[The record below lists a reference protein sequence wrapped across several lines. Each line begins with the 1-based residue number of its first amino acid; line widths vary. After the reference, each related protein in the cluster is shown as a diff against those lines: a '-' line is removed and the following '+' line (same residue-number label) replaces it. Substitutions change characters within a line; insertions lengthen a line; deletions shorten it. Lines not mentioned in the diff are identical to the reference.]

1 MHTTCSHKEWA
12 HSYCT
17 TNKLVNYCMYGTQQ
31 HILLI
36 WIAHTSMLQCMA
48 AYQLWIICFYS
59 HYLKGK
65 KKVLATALGFGP
77 GWRQL
82 GLPHPI
88 PIACV
93 GCGSCD
99 TELLEAIAKVTRGM
113 FVIVGHVSE
122 LSTFFRRQAS
132 GKNVIAFVILRYCH
146 SNLFVHSTWRCFSFD
161 LQCNLHQVSSGI
173 PAAAKYIII

>member
-1 MHTTCSHKEWA
+1 MSVTHTAAAVHTL
-12 HSYCT
+12 SY
-17 TNKLVNYCMYGTQQ
+17 
-31 HILLI
+31 IL
-36 WIAHTSMLQCMA
+36 Q
-48 AYQLWIICFYS
+48 
-59 HYLKGK
+59 GK

-113 FVIVGHVSE
+113 FVVVGHVSE

-132 GKNVIAFVILRYCH
+132 REI
-146 SNLFVHSTWRCFSFD
+146 
-161 LQCNLHQVSSGI
+161 
-173 PAAAKYIII
+173 KYI

>member
-1 MHTTCSHKEWA
+1 MEFYYGRFIQPNIVHQCQSQLYTLQLA
-12 HSYCT
+12 MCT
-17 TNKLVNYCMYGTQQ
+17 FTHLFF
-31 HILLI
+31 
-36 WIAHTSMLQCMA
+36 LQ
-48 AYQLWIICFYS
+48 
-59 HYLKGK
+59 GK

-99 TELLEAIAKVTRGM
+99 TELLQAIAQVTRGM
-113 FVIVGHVSE
+113 FVVVGHVSE

-132 GKNVIAFVILRYCH
+132 
-146 SNLFVHSTWRCFSFD
+146 
-161 LQCNLHQVSSGI
+161 
-173 PAAAKYIII
+173 